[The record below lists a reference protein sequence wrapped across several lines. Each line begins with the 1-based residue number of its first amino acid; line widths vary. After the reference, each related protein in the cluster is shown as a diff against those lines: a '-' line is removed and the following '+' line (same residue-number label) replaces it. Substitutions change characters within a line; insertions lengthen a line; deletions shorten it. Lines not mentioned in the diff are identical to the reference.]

1 MRRALFIGLCI
12 ALTTAGCGRPGEREY
27 AAGLRALAR
36 GRYVEARA
44 LLEKS
49 IQRRPGAAENAR
61 AYNYLGIAC
70 QRQNETAAAA
80 AAFQESRRLD
90 PSRWEPA
97 YNLGVIYAAAADD
110 VRAATLFEEAAMAD
124 PTAAL
129 PLEYLG
135 HIYSRRGRWAEARAA
150 LLEALA
156 RDPRSPSLLT
166 RLAVVEFRLNGADA
180 ALTRLS
186 EALSLQPDYPPAL
199 FGAFSLEARRPGR
212 RAEAIAYGRRFLA
225 AAREHPRAAEIRE
238 FIAAIAPDATSTA
251 AASPSSSA
259 PPRASPPAPT
269 APVTSDWRTDARQRA
284 ERGDAEGAARAC
296 LQAAEAARRRGDAA
310 EQEAALRAAVELAFD
325 QPSAH
330 AAWGRYLLDGGE
342 AESALRSLRQAQA
355 LGDHSESTLMA
366 LVEAAQRAGEADA
379 ALVTLRR
386 LAQRPNAGADVVW
399 RLAEFYDRELLS
411 SEDALREYRTFM
423 ARFPGDARVVRARER
438 VRELARPPAEGPLAA
453 PPPPAE
459 TVPAEPAEP
468 PPQLP
473 LLTET
478 ASAPERRLQWRPGAA
493 RNPAAAAQ
501 AYNRASEYYRQGDRD
516 RAIFFFTRAIENDD
530 SLAEAF
536 LGLGAIYLETGD
548 AELAKD
554 AYRLALERRP
564 GDAAARY
571 NYALALQKLRQ
582 REAALAETARVLRE
596 QPDYAPA
603 HYLAGTLLAE
613 DPARLD
619 EARAHFLRFL
629 ALAPNDPNAPA
640 VRRWLG
646 ESR

>member
-1 MRRALFIGLCI
+1 MRRANFIWFCI
-12 ALTTAGCGRPGEREY
+12 VWAAAGCGRPGEREY
-27 AAGLRALAR
+27 WGGLRALER
-36 GRYVEARA
+36 GRFVEARA

-70 QRQNETAAAA
+70 QRQNETEAAA
-80 AAFQESRRLD
+80 AAFQESHRLD

-97 YNLGVIYAAAADD
+97 YNLGAIYAAASDD
-110 VRAATLFEEAAMAD
+110 VRAATLFEEAAMVD
-124 PTAAL
+124 PAAAL

-135 HIYSRRGRWAEARAA
+135 HIYLRRGRWAEARAA
-150 LLEALA
+150 LLDALA
-156 RDPRSPSLLT
+156 RDPRSPSILT
-166 RLAVVEFRLNGADA
+166 RLAAVELQLNGAEA

-186 EALSLQPDYPPAL
+186 EALSIQPDYPPAL
-199 FGAFSLEARRPGR
+199 FNIFSIEARRPGR
-212 RAEAIAYGRRFLA
+212 RAEAIAHGRRFLA
-225 AAREHPRAAEIRE
+225 VAREHPRAREIRE
-238 FIAAIAPDATSTA
+238 FIAAIAPDTGSPVVPPA
-251 AASPSSSA
+251 APKA
-259 PPRASPPAPT
+259 PPPAP
-269 APVTSDWRTDARQRA
+269 AAAGASDWRADARQRA
-284 ERGDAEGAARAC
+284 ERGDAAGAARVC
-296 LQAAEAARRRGDAA
+296 LQAAEAARRRGDTA

-330 AAWGRYLLDGGE
+330 AAWGRYLLDRGE
-342 AESALRSLRQAQA
+342 ADVALRSLRQAQA
-355 LGDHSESTLMA
+355 LGDHSEATLLA
-366 LVEAAQRAGEADA
+366 LVDAAQRAGEADA
-379 ALVTLRR
+379 ALVTLRW

-399 RLAEFYDRELLS
+399 RLAEFYDRDLLS
-411 SEDALREYRTFM
+411 SEDALREYRTFL
-423 ARFPGDARVVRARER
+423 ARFPGDARVVRARNR
-438 VRELARPPAEGPLAA
+438 IRALARPPPEET
-453 PPPPAE
+453 PPAPARSAE
-459 TVPAEPAEP
+459 TAGGEPAEP

-473 LLTET
+473 LLTEAT
-478 ASAPERRLQWRPGAA
+478 SPSERRLPWRPGAK

-501 AYNRASEYYRQGDRD
+501 AYNRASEYYRRGDRD

-530 SLAEAF
+530 SLADAF
-536 LGLGAIYLETGD
+536 LGLGAVYLEMGD

-571 NYALALQKLRQ
+571 NYALALQKLRL
-582 REAALAETARVLRE
+582 RDAALAETARVLRE

-613 DPARLD
+613 DPARRD